1 MYFQKLLK
9 LSESLLALVFGL
21 SGTKIK
27 DIKYRPSLW
36 TKCTDLTIFANHYLM
51 FRSIIRNSF
60 TTAMFRKIKD
70 CRSSKSLTLES
81 TKTTTKDIK
90 TINLTEISSITNEN
104 FSTNLILINRF
115 KNLISIKSELSIF
128 FFCTNLNKFKYSF
141 ETFAFLC

>member
-70 CRSSKSLTLES
+70 CRSSKSLTPES
-81 TKTTTKDIK
+81 TKTITKDIK
-90 TINLTEISSITNEN
+90 TINQTEISSITNEN

-128 FFCTNLNKFKYSF
+128 FFCTNLNKF
-141 ETFAFLC
+141 